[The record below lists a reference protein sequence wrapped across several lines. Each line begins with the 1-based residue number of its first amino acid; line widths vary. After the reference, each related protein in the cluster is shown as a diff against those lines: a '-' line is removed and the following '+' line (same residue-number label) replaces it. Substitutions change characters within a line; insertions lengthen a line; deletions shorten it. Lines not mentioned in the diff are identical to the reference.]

1 MPQFEL
7 EHFIPQLA
15 WLALFFA
22 ILYFGIVRFT
32 LPKVGRVITARED
45 AIGSDISTAERA
57 KREADEI
64 RTAYE
69 ASVAK
74 VHADAQAAI
83 AEAKANAARAVEGKL
98 AGAQTGLDVRLD
110 QAAADLAQARSRA
123 VAEIERIAG
132 EAARDIVARLTG
144 SEPSEAEVA
153 KALAA
158 QPGA

>member
-74 VHADAQAAI
+74 VHADAQASI
-83 AEAKANAARAVEGKL
+83 AEAKANAARAAESRL
-98 AGAQTGLDVRLD
+98 AGAQTGLDGRL
-110 QAAADLAQARSRA
+110 
-123 VAEIERIAG
+123 E
-132 EAARDIVARLTG
+132 
-144 SEPSEAEVA
+144 
-153 KALAA
+153 
-158 QPGA
+158 PGAGAPAP